1 LEDSNLKEFQL
12 PESAGQSE
20 PSPTKHTMQDGGH
33 VDGKHFFIVLLS
45 YGSNHGG

>member
-1 LEDSNLKEFQL
+1 
-12 PESAGQSE
+12 
-20 PSPTKHTMQDGGH
+20 MQDGGH